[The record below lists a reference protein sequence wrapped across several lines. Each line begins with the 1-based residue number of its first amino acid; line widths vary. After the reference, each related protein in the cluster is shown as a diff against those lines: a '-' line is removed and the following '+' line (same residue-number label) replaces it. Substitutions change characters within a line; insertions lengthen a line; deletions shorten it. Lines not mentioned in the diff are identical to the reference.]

1 MLKGVPDFEMLR
13 EEQEGEKRQLRGEKR
28 SSKCFK
34 LEVTSAEL
42 AQPIFIQSDLYSF
55 LDIVFLRSLS
65 SQFKLNTKTKQKQ
78 QSRKKLQCY
87 GCLTLCLRDRL
98 MLSYYLSF

>member
-13 EEQEGEKRQLRGEKR
+13 EEQEEKGQLRREKR

-42 AQPIFIQSDLYSF
+42 AQPIFIQSDLHSF
-55 LDIVFLRSLS
+55 LDIAFLRSLS
-65 SQFKLNTKTKQKQ
+65 SWLIKTKTKNKNSKVEKNFSVMAAKIMFERQANVI
-78 QSRKKLQCY
+78 L
-87 GCLTLCLRDRL
+87 
-98 MLSYYLSF
+98 LS